1 MPVFDQV
8 ISEFAQFLSRSQ
20 LALQATDVRVV
31 FSRPVIDTPIFA
43 IPDVHLC
50 DGAMG
55 DIFLNG
61 TPEKATALAG
71 TLRAIYEYQE
81 MHPQSSRAVQLG
93 DWFDIWRVCGKDPM
107 SMTFG
112 AIENAEAFAAILD
125 YDARIG
131 LAHVIGNHD
140 AGFLNAVPNR
150 RAAQSKFFR
159 LGFWLGHNVYALHG
173 HQTSIAPPPNKRF
186 DEVVV
191 HIANLLGNFIPGVTK
206 IQEFID
212 KQQIVDELKIWLRD
226 LYTGSHEDTGPHLR
240 PRDRSNL
247 PAILKSG
254 DFVVREDLDALAS
267 VVAQVEQ
274 LPGSQG
280 READLLLVGHS
291 HVPCASW
298 SDAGGGRPLVVVDAG
313 AWVYGQSNI
322 AIAAGDTVAVFDI
335 V

>member
-1 MPVFDQV
+1 MPAFDQV
-8 ISEFAQFLSRSQ
+8 IAEFALFLGRSK

-31 FSRPVIDTPIFA
+31 FTSPVIDTPIFA

-50 DGAMG
+50 QGDAG

-61 TPEKATALAG
+61 TPEKATALAA
-71 TLRAIYEYQE
+71 TLRAIYDYQE

-93 DWFDIWRVCGKDPM
+93 DWFDIWRVCGEDPM
-107 SMTFG
+107 SMAFG
-112 AIENAEAFAAILD
+112 AIDNAAAFADILD

-150 RAAQSKFFR
+150 RAAQASSFR
-159 LGFWLGHNVYALHG
+159 LGFWLGQNVYALHG
-173 HQTSIAPPPNKRF
+173 HQTSIAPPPNQRF
-186 DEVVV
+186 DQVIV
-191 HIANLLGNFIPGVTK
+191 HIATLLGSFIPGVTK

-212 KQQIVDELKIWLRD
+212 KQQIGMELKIWLRD
-226 LYTGSHEDTGPHLR
+226 LFTGSHEDTGPHLR
-240 PRDRSNL
+240 PHDRSNL
-247 PAILKSG
+247 PAELKAG
-254 DFVVREDLDALAS
+254 NFVVREDLDALAS
-267 VVAQVEQ
+267 IVHEIEQ

-280 READLLLVGHS
+280 RAADLLFVGHS

-298 SDAGGGRPLVVVDAG
+298 TDVAGRPLVVVDAG

-322 AIAAGDTVAVFDI
+322 AIAAGDTVAVFD
-335 V
+335 VV

>member
-1 MPVFDQV
+1 MPAFDQV
-8 ISEFAQFLSRSQ
+8 VAEFGQLLGRSQ
-20 LALQATDVRVV
+20 LALQATSVRVV
-31 FSRPVIDTPIFA
+31 FASPVIDSPIFA

-50 DGAMG
+50 QGDAG

-71 TLRAIYEYQE
+71 TLRAIYDYQE
-81 MHPQSSRAVQLG
+81 MHPQSSRAIQLG
-93 DWFDIWRVCGKDPM
+93 DWYDIWRVCGEDPM
-107 SMTFG
+107 SMAFG
-112 AIENAEAFAAILD
+112 AIDNAAAFADILD

-150 RAAQSKFFR
+150 RAAQANLFR

-186 DEVVV
+186 DEIVV
-191 HIANLLGNFIPGVTK
+191 HIATLLGSFIPGVTK

-212 KQQIVDELKIWLRD
+212 KQQIVDEIKLYLRD
-226 LYTGSHEDTGPHLR
+226 LITGSHEDTGPHLR
-240 PRDRSNL
+240 PIDRSNL
-247 PAILKSG
+247 PPTLKAG
-254 DFVVREDLDALAS
+254 DFVVREDLDALAAI
-267 VVAQVEQ
+267 VHEVER

-280 READLLLVGHS
+280 RAADLLLVGHS

-298 SDAGGGRPLVVVDAG
+298 SDVGGRPLVLVDAG

-322 AIAAGDTVAVFDI
+322 AIAAGDTVAVFD
-335 V
+335 VV

>member
-1 MPVFDQV
+1 MPDFDQV
-8 ISEFAQFLSRSQ
+8 IAEFAQFLARSQ

-31 FSRPVIDTPIFA
+31 FASPIIDTAIFA

-50 DGAMG
+50 QGDAG

-61 TPEKATALAG
+61 TPEKASALAG
-71 TLRAIYEYQE
+71 TLRAIYAYQE

-93 DWFDIWRVCGKDPM
+93 DWFDVWRVCGEDPM
-107 SMTFG
+107 SMAFG
-112 AIENAEAFAAILD
+112 AIENAAAFADILD

-140 AGFLNAVPNR
+140 AAFLNAVPNR
-150 RAAQSKFFR
+150 RAAQANLFR
-159 LGFWLGHNVYALHG
+159 LGFWLGPNVYALHG
-173 HQTSIAPPPNKRF
+173 HQTSIALPVNKRF

-191 HIANLLGNFIPGVTK
+191 HIATLLGSFIPGVTK

-212 KQQIVDELKIWLRD
+212 KQQIAAEIKLWLRD
-226 LYTGSHEDTGPHLR
+226 VFTGSHEDTGPHLR
-240 PRDRSNL
+240 PHDRSRL
-247 PAILKSG
+247 PGTLKAG
-254 DFVVREDLDALAS
+254 DFVVREDLDALVS
-267 VVAQVEQ
+267 IVHEVEQ
-274 LPGSQG
+274 LPAAQG
-280 READLLLVGHS
+280 RAADLLLVGHS

-298 SDAGGGRPLVVVDAG
+298 SDAGGRPLVLVDAG

>member
-1 MPVFDQV
+1 MPGFDQV
-8 ISEFAQFLSRSQ
+8 VADFSQLLGQRQ
-20 LALQATDVRVV
+20 LALQATNVRVV
-31 FSRPVIDTPIFA
+31 FASPVIDSPIFA

-50 DGAMG
+50 TGDAG

-71 TLRAIYEYQE
+71 TLRSIYDYQE
-81 MHPQSSRAVQLG
+81 MHPQSSRAIQLG
-93 DWFDIWRVCGKDPM
+93 DWFDIWRVCGEDAM
-107 SMTFG
+107 SMAFG
-112 AIENAEAFAAILD
+112 AIDNATAFADILD

-150 RAAQSKFFR
+150 RAAQANFFR

-173 HQTSIAPPPNKRF
+173 HQTSIAPPPNRRF

-191 HIANLLGNFIPGVTK
+191 HIATLLGSFIPGITK

-212 KQQIVDELKIWLRD
+212 KQQIVDEIKLYLHD
-226 LYTGSHEDTGPHLR
+226 LIAGSHEDTGPHLR
-240 PRDRSNL
+240 PLDRSNL
-247 PAILKSG
+247 PATLKAG
-254 DFVVREDLDALAS
+254 DFVVREDLDALAAI
-267 VVAQVEQ
+267 VHEIER

-280 READLLLVGHS
+280 RAADLLLVGHS

-298 SDAGGGRPLVVVDAG
+298 SDVGGRPLVVVDAG

-322 AIAAGDTVAVFDI
+322 AIAAGDTVAVFD
-335 V
+335 VV

>member
-1 MPVFDQV
+1 MPAFDQV
-8 ISEFAQFLSRSQ
+8 VAEFAQFLGRSK
-20 LALQATDVRVV
+20 LALQATEVRVV
-31 FSRPVIDTPIFA
+31 FTSPVIDTPIFA

-50 DGAMG
+50 KGDAG

-71 TLRAIYEYQE
+71 TLRAIYDYQE
-81 MHPQSSRAVQLG
+81 MHPQSSRAIQLG
-93 DWFDIWRVCGKDPM
+93 DWFDIWRVCGEDPM
-107 SMTFG
+107 SMAFG
-112 AIENAEAFAAILD
+112 AIDNATVFADILD

-150 RAAQSKFFR
+150 RAAQANFFR
-159 LGFWLGHNVYALHG
+159 LGFWLGHNVYAMHG
-173 HQTSIAPPPNKRF
+173 HQTSIAPPRNQPF
-186 DEVVV
+186 DQIIV
-191 HIANLLGNFIPGVTK
+191 HVATVLGSFIPGVTK

-212 KQQIVDELKIWLRD
+212 KQQIVDEIKLYLHD
-226 LYTGSHEDTGPHLR
+226 LLTGSHEDTGPHLR

-247 PAILKSG
+247 PATLKAG
-254 DFVVREDLDALAS
+254 DFVVREDLDALAAI
-267 VVAQVEQ
+267 VHQVEK

-280 READLLLVGHS
+280 RAADLLLVGHS

-298 SDAGGGRPLVVVDAG
+298 SDVGGRPLVVIDAG

-322 AIAAGDTVAVFDI
+322 AIAAGDTVAVFD
-335 V
+335 VV

>member
-8 ISEFAQFLSRSQ
+8 IAEFAQLLGRNQ

-31 FSRPVIDTPIFA
+31 FTSPVIDTAIFA

-50 DGAMG
+50 KGDLG

-81 MHPQSSRAVQLG
+81 LHPQSARAIQLG
-93 DWFDIWRVCGKDPM
+93 DWFDIWRVCGEDPM
-107 SMTFG
+107 SMAFG
-112 AIENAEAFAAILD
+112 AIENAPAFAEILD

-140 AGFLNAVPNR
+140 AAFLNAVPNR
-150 RAAQSKFFR
+150 RAAQANAFR
-159 LGFWLGHNVYALHG
+159 LGFWLGRNVYALHG
-173 HQTSIAPPPNKRF
+173 HQTSIAPPANKRF
-186 DEVVV
+186 DEVIV
-191 HIANLLGNFIPGVTK
+191 HMATLLGSFIPGVTR

-212 KQQIVDELKIWLRD
+212 GQQIVDEIKLWLRD
-226 LYTGSHEDTGPHLR
+226 VFTGSHEDTGPHLR
-240 PRDRSNL
+240 PHDRSAL
-247 PAILKSG
+247 PALLKAG
-254 DFVVREDLDALAS
+254 DFVVREDLDALVS
-267 VVAQVEQ
+267 VVHEVEK
-274 LPGSQG
+274 LPASGG
-280 READLLLVGHS
+280 RAADLLFVGHS

-298 SDAGGGRPLVVVDAG
+298 SDVAGRPLVVVDAG

-322 AIAAGDTVAVFDI
+322 AIAAGDTVAVFD
-335 V
+335 VV

>member
-1 MPVFDQV
+1 MPAFDQV
-8 ISEFAQFLSRSQ
+8 VAEFAQFLEQKQ
-20 LALQATDVRVV
+20 LALQATEVRVV
-31 FSRPVIDTPIFA
+31 FTSQVIDTPIFA

-50 DGAMG
+50 KGDAG

-71 TLRAIYEYQE
+71 TMRAIYDYQE
-81 MHPQSSRAVQLG
+81 MHPQSSRAIQLG
-93 DWFDIWRVCGKDPM
+93 DWFDIWRVCGEDPM
-107 SMTFG
+107 SMAFG
-112 AIENAEAFAAILD
+112 AIDNAAAFADILD

-150 RAAQSKFFR
+150 RAAQANFFR
-159 LGFWLGHNVYALHG
+159 LGFWLGHNVYAMHG
-173 HQTSIAPPPNKRF
+173 HQTSIAPPRNQRF

-191 HIANLLGNFIPGVTK
+191 HVATLLGSFIPGITK

-212 KQQIVDELKIWLRD
+212 KQQIVDEIKLYLRD
-226 LYTGSHEDTGPHLR
+226 LLTGSHEDTGPHLR

-247 PAILKSG
+247 PATLKSG

-267 VVAQVEQ
+267 IVHQVER

-280 READLLLVGHS
+280 RAADLLLVGHS

-298 SDAGGGRPLVVVDAG
+298 SDVGGRPLVVVDAG

-322 AIAAGDTVAVFDI
+322 AIAAGDTVAVFD
-335 V
+335 VV

>member
-1 MPVFDQV
+1 MPAFDQV
-8 ISEFAQFLSRSQ
+8 IAEFAQFLGKSK
-20 LALQATDVRVV
+20 LTLQATDVRVV
-31 FSRPVIDTPIFA
+31 FASPVIDTPIFV

-50 DGAMG
+50 GGDMG
-55 DIFLNG
+55 DIFLNN

-71 TLRAIYEYQE
+71 TLRAIYDYQE
-81 MHPQSSRAVQLG
+81 MHPHSSRAIQLG
-93 DWFDIWRVCGKDPM
+93 DWFDIWRVCGEDPM
-107 SMTFG
+107 NMAFG
-112 AIENAEAFAAILD
+112 AIESAAAFADILD

-131 LAHVIGNHD
+131 LTHVIGNHD

-150 RAAQSKFFR
+150 RAAQANFFR

-173 HQTSIAPPPNKRF
+173 HQTSIAPPPNTSF

-191 HIANLLGNFIPGVTK
+191 HVATLLGGFIPGVTK

-212 KQQIVDELKIWLRD
+212 KQQIVDEIKLWLTD
-226 LYTGSHEDTGPHLR
+226 LFTGSHEDTGPHLR

-247 PAILKSG
+247 PAHLKAG

-267 VVAQVEQ
+267 LVHEIEQ

-280 READLLLVGHS
+280 RAADLLLVGHS
-291 HVPCASW
+291 HVPCVSW
-298 SDAGGGRPLVVVDAG
+298 SDVGGRPLVVVDAG

-322 AIAAGDTVAVFDI
+322 AIAAGDTVAVFD
-335 V
+335 VV